1 MLPRRHGDS
10 VAVTP
15 VAVLCFPSGRI
26 NKGLSSQPGHLGIV
40 QCLRVA
46 SDNYEARQG
55 VTEPDDE
62 VTIGLFSY
70 SSLLLLGRINSGT
83 GALVSSGNRSAGWP
97 RVLESRPRPGRAGD
111 AGG

>member
-10 VAVTP
+10 VAVTL
-15 VAVLCFPSGRI
+15 VAELCFPSGRI

-62 VTIGLFSY
+62 VTIGSFLLFL
-70 SSLLLLGRINSGT
+70 SS
-83 GALVSSGNRSAGWP
+83 SSGQNKFWDWCP
-97 RVLESRPRPGRAGD
+97 RQLRE
-111 AGG
+111 